1 MNIILTNEK
10 TLEIACF
17 SDVHIGHRR
26 TPTTNILKSLDNAFK
41 DSDFNDLDIIFIAG
55 DFYDR
60 LLDLPNNDAL
70 LADMWISTFIKKC
83 SKHNVILR
91 VLEGTPSHDR
101 KQPQRFI
108 SIAEMTKT
116 DIDIKYM
123 DALSIEYI
131 DSLDINVLYIPDE
144 WNSPEETL
152 KEVKSLLNSK
162 GLTKVDFAVMHG
174 QFEYQLP
181 SHIKNIPRHS
191 SEEYLKLVKYLIFI
205 GHIHVF
211 SEYKRIIAPGSI
223 DRLSH
228 NEEGPKGHI
237 RVSIDKKGIYK
248 AKFIENELA
257 TIYKTIDISN
267 YEISKSLSIV
277 SSIIEEV
284 PNYSYVRIKGN
295 RDHPIFSNI
304 QELSKNY
311 PLINIS
317 TNIIKDDEVS
327 EILDISE
334 IPDYVPLIIN
344 KDNIEELLLSKI
356 DVINKDSYITAIKEC
371 I

>member
-1 MNIILTNEK
+1 MK
-10 TLEIACF
+10 KSLEIACF

-26 TPTTNILKSLDNAFK
+26 TPTANILRSLDNAFN
-41 DSDFNDLDIIFIAG
+41 DNDFNDLDIIFIAG

-60 LLDLPNNDAL
+60 LLDLPNNDAS
-70 LADMWISTFIKKC
+70 LADMWIAAFIKKC

-101 KQPQRFI
+101 KQPQRFV

-116 DIDIKYM
+116 DINIKYV

-131 DSLDINVLYIPDE
+131 EELDINVLYIPDE
-144 WNSPEETL
+144 WDNPENTL
-152 KEVKSLLNSK
+152 RDVKSLLKTK
-162 GLTKVDFAVMHG
+162 GLVKVDFAIMHG

-181 SHIKNIPRHS
+181 SHIKGIPRHS
-191 SEEYLKLVKYLIFI
+191 SKEYLDIVRYLIFI

-211 SEYKRIIAPGSI
+211 SEYERIIAPGSI

-248 AKFIENELA
+248 ARFIENELS

-267 YEISKSLSIV
+267 YELNEALSIV
-277 SSIIEEV
+277 SGIIEKV
-284 PNYSYVRIKGN
+284 PNYSYIRIKGN
-295 RDHPIFSNI
+295 KEHPIFSNI
-304 QELSKNY
+304 QELSRNY

-317 TNIIKDDEVS
+317 TNIIKDDNVN

-334 IPDYVPLIIN
+334 IPDYIPLIIN

-356 DVINKDSYITAIKEC
+356 DVINKDSYLIAIKEC